1 MSETHF
7 MGKPLTYWLK
17 LEETFGDVREDPQVL
32 LAVSEAKLALL
43 ELNYTVSKLRLE
55 SDISLYAER
64 VLNGE

>member
-1 MSETHF
+1 MSETYF

-17 LEETFGDVREDPQVL
+17 LEETFGDVQEDPQVL

-43 ELNYTVSKLRLE
+43 ESNYTVSKLRLE

>member
-1 MSETHF
+1 MFETHF
-7 MGKPLTYWLK
+7 MSKPLSYWIK
-17 LEETFGDVREDPQVL
+17 LEETFGDVQEDSQVL

-43 ELNYTVSKLRLE
+43 EENYTKSRLRFK